1 MEAQNKTANSH
12 PLECIY
18 EEIGNFAVIGL
29 TGRTGSGC
37 STAAEILSSPSLDLP
52 DVSHSHYVG
61 NESRKFRIVRSYIE
75 KNWTPFYYLRVRS
88 VITRYILTLDFDEL
102 VTNLSNILKIEYSE
116 IEKSLITFKEE
127 YDKAHDRIE
136 KYLALKEDTKEKIKI
151 KKEDAY
157 EIYFEWLPDFSNKLR
172 DRLQS
177 ISQIAYTKFY
187 QAVGDNIRSSGTPS
201 SKEFDSTKIFELAST
216 INKVIKSAH
225 HVARHKGE
233 PCHIV
238 IDAIRNPF
246 EAVYLSERYA
256 DFYLFSINT
265 SNDNRLAH
273 LRTSHKFSEQQII
286 DLDRKEYPDR
296 LFGDQK
302 FVSQNIQ
309 KCIEISDIHINNPRT
324 DQYGHSEL
332 RSQLAWYV
340 SLILHPGL
348 ITPTATERCMQL
360 ASSAKLNSGCIS
372 RQVGAV
378 VTDRSYSVK
387 AIGWNDSP
395 QGQVPCLLR
404 SAEDLI
410 NGSDEVAYSTYEK
423 NNDKFRDALLGKYG
437 QHKCSKIL
445 NGRNLSFCF
454 KDLKNEVD
462 GEKNQVHTRSL
473 HAEENAFLQITKYG
487 GQKIS
492 GGILFTTASPCELC
506 SKKAYQLGI
515 TEIVYIDPYPG
526 IANDHTLATGNNSPK
541 LTLFRGAIGKSYHK
555 LYTPIMPFKDE
566 LETLLDL
573 KKNPDKKD
581 NKINYLEQENSRLK
595 DKVTRL
601 EGIIK
606 NKRQKT
612 SSA

>member
-1 MEAQNKTANSH
+1 MAQNETTSAYA
-12 PLECIY
+12 LERVY
-18 EEIGNFAVIGL
+18 KETGDFVVIGL

-37 STAAEILSSPSLDLP
+37 STAAKVLSSPSLDLP

-61 NESRKFRIVRSYIE
+61 NERRKFRIIKSYIE
-75 KNWTPFYYLRVRS
+75 KNWIPFYWLQIRS
-88 VITRYILTLDFDEL
+88 VITRYILTMNFEDL
-102 VTNLSNILKIEYSE
+102 VNNLSNILDIETPE
-116 IEKSLITFKEE
+116 IKKSLDPFKAE
-127 YDKAHDRIE
+127 YDEAHDRIK
-136 KYLALKEDTKEKIKI
+136 KYLNLEEDTKEKINS
-151 KKEDAY
+151 KKETAY
-157 EIYFEWLPDFSNKLR
+157 QIYFEWLPEFSNQLR
-172 DRLQS
+172 DRLQN

-187 QAVGDNIRSSGTPS
+187 QAVGDNIRASGTPNS
-201 SKEFDSTKIFELAST
+201 REFDSNKIFEFASI
-216 INKVIKSAH
+216 INKVIKSARY
-225 HVARHKGE
+225 VAKCKSK

-256 DFYLFSINT
+256 DFHLFSINT
-265 SNDNRLAH
+265 SNNNRLAH

-286 DLDRKEYPDR
+286 ELDSKEYPDR
-296 LFGDQK
+296 LFGYNK

-309 KCIEISDIHINNPRT
+309 KCIEISDIHINNPRI
-324 DQYGHSEL
+324 DQYGLSEL

-340 SLILHPGL
+340 ALILHPGL
-348 ITPTATERCMQL
+348 VMPTSAERCMQL

-378 VTDRSYSVK
+378 VTDCSYSVK

-395 QGQVPCLLR
+395 QGQIPCLLR
-404 SAEDLI
+404 NAEDLI
-410 NGSDEVAYSTYEK
+410 NGSDETAYSTYEK
-423 NNDKFRDALLGKYG
+423 NDDKFREALLGKYE

-462 GEKNQVHTRSL
+462 NEKNQVHTRSL

-506 SKKAYQLGI
+506 SKKACQLGI

-526 IANDHTLATGNNSPK
+526 IANNHTLATGDNPPI

-566 LETLLDL
+566 LETLLNM
-573 KKNPDKKD
+573 KKNQNKKIAQIKD
-581 NKINYLEQENSRLK
+581 LESENSRLK
-595 DKVTRL
+595 DEVARL
-601 EGIIK
+601 NEEIQ
-606 NKRQKT
+606 NDRQKK
-612 SSA
+612 SSV

>member
-1 MEAQNKTANSH
+1 MAQNETTSAYA
-12 PLECIY
+12 LECVY
-18 EEIGNFAVIGL
+18 KETGDFVVIGL

-37 STAAEILSSPSLDLP
+37 STAAKVLSSLSLDLP

-61 NESRKFRIVRSYIE
+61 NERRKFRIIKSYIE
-75 KNWTPFYYLRVRS
+75 KNWIPFYWLQIRS
-88 VITRYILTLDFDEL
+88 VITRYILTMNFDDL
-102 VTNLSNILKIEYSE
+102 VNNLSKILDIETSE
-116 IEKSLITFKEE
+116 IEKSLDPFKAE
-127 YDKAHDRIE
+127 YDKAHDRIKE
-136 KYLALKEDTKEKIKI
+136 YLNLEEDTKEKINS
-151 KKEDAY
+151 KKETAY
-157 EIYFEWLPDFSNKLR
+157 QIYFEWLPEFSNLLR
-172 DRLQS
+172 DRLQN

-187 QAVGDNIRSSGTPS
+187 QAVGDNIRASGTPNPR
-201 SKEFDSTKIFELAST
+201 EFDSNKIFEFASI
-216 INKVIKSAH
+216 INKVIKSARY
-225 HVARHKGE
+225 VAKCKSE

-256 DFYLFSINT
+256 DFHLFSINT
-265 SNDNRLAH
+265 SNNNRLAH

-286 DLDRKEYPDR
+286 ELDSKEYPDR
-296 LFGDQK
+296 LFGYNK

-324 DQYGHSEL
+324 DQYGLSEL

-340 SLILHPGL
+340 ALILHPGL
-348 ITPTATERCMQL
+348 VMPTSAERCMQL

-378 VTDRSYSVK
+378 VTDCSYSVK

-395 QGQVPCLLR
+395 QGQIPCLLR
-404 SAEDLI
+404 NAEDLI
-410 NGSDEVAYSTYEK
+410 NGSDETAYSTYEK
-423 NNDKFRDALLGKYG
+423 NDDKFREALLGKYE
-437 QHKCSKIL
+437 QHRCSKIL

-462 GEKNQVHTRSL
+462 NEKNQVHTRSL

-526 IANDHTLATGNNSPK
+526 IANNHTLATGDNPPI

-566 LETLLDL
+566 LETLLNM
-573 KKNPDKKD
+573 KKNQNKKIEQIKD
-581 NKINYLEQENSRLK
+581 LESENSRLK
-595 DKVTRL
+595 DEVARL
-601 EGIIK
+601 NEEIK
-606 NKRQKT
+606 NGGQKKP
-612 SSA
+612 SA

>member
-273 LRTSHKFSEQQII
+273 LSV
-286 DLDRKEYPDR
+286 
-296 LFGDQK
+296 
-302 FVSQNIQ
+302 VS
-309 KCIEISDIHINNPRT
+309 
-324 DQYGHSEL
+324 
-332 RSQLAWYV
+332 
-340 SLILHPGL
+340 
-348 ITPTATERCMQL
+348 
-360 ASSAKLNSGCIS
+360 
-372 RQVGAV
+372 
-378 VTDRSYSVK
+378 
-387 AIGWNDSP
+387 
-395 QGQVPCLLR
+395 
-404 SAEDLI
+404 
-410 NGSDEVAYSTYEK
+410 
-423 NNDKFRDALLGKYG
+423 
-437 QHKCSKIL
+437 
-445 NGRNLSFCF
+445 
-454 KDLKNEVD
+454 
-462 GEKNQVHTRSL
+462 
-473 HAEENAFLQITKYG
+473 
-487 GQKIS
+487 
-492 GGILFTTASPCELC
+492 
-506 SKKAYQLGI
+506 
-515 TEIVYIDPYPG
+515 
-526 IANDHTLATGNNSPK
+526 
-541 LTLFRGAIGKSYHK
+541 
-555 LYTPIMPFKDE
+555 
-566 LETLLDL
+566 
-573 KKNPDKKD
+573 
-581 NKINYLEQENSRLK
+581 
-595 DKVTRL
+595 
-601 EGIIK
+601 
-606 NKRQKT
+606 
-612 SSA
+612 

>member
-1 MEAQNKTANSH
+1 MEQNKTANSH
-12 PLECIY
+12 ALERIY
-18 EEIGNFAVIGL
+18 EEIGNFVVIGL

-37 STAAEILSSPSLDLP
+37 STAAEILSSLSLDLP
-52 DVSHSHYVG
+52 DVSHSHYVE
-61 NESRKFRIVRSYIE
+61 NERRKFRIVKSYIE

-88 VITRYILTLDFDEL
+88 VITGYILTLDFDEL
-102 VTNLSNILKIEYSE
+102 VNNLSKILEIETSE
-116 IEKSLITFKEE
+116 INKSFDPFKAE
-127 YDKAHDRIE
+127 YDEAHDRVK
-136 KYLALKEDTKEKIKI
+136 KYLDLKEDTEEKSNF
-151 KKEDAY
+151 KKET
-157 EIYFEWLPDFSNKLR
+157 EFQIYFERLPKFSDRLR
-172 DRLQS
+172 DQLQN

-216 INKVIKSAH
+216 INKVIKSARY
-225 HVARHKGE
+225 VAKSK

-273 LRTSHKFSEQQII
+273 LRTSHKFSDQQIE
-286 DLDRKEYPDR
+286 DLDKKEYPKR

-324 DQYGHSEL
+324 DQYEQSEL

-340 SLILHPGL
+340 ALILHPGL
-348 ITPTATERCMQL
+348 VTPTATERCMQL

-387 AIGWNDSP
+387 AVGWNNSP

-404 SAEDLI
+404 SAEDLM

-423 NNDKFRDALLGKYG
+423 NNDKFREALLGKYQ

-462 GEKNQVHTRSL
+462 GEKIKFTHVPYMQRKMLFCRSQSMGGKKSL
-473 HAEENAFLQITKYG
+473 AESCLRQLAHVNCA
-487 GQKIS
+487 QKKPTS
-492 GGILFTTASPCELC
+492 
-506 SKKAYQLGI
+506 
-515 TEIVYIDPYPG
+515 
-526 IANDHTLATGNNSPK
+526 LA
-541 LTLFRGAIGKSYHK
+541 
-555 LYTPIMPFKDE
+555 
-566 LETLLDL
+566 
-573 KKNPDKKD
+573 
-581 NKINYLEQENSRLK
+581 
-595 DKVTRL
+595 
-601 EGIIK
+601 
-606 NKRQKT
+606 
-612 SSA
+612 